1 MTLCEE
7 NCKLIEYNKDSKK
20 SKCSCDIKLSIP
32 LFEDIK
38 FNKDEF
44 YKSFTDLKN
53 MLNLNVMKCYKK
65 VFNKTLINNY
75 GFFIMIFIF
84 ILYFL
89 CLFIFLFHSHKK
101 LFKDIN
107 GIMNE
112 LNYNKGVGL
121 KKIYRKKIIRKNLIS
136 SINNDKKTKIDKII
150 FLNNENQ
157 EKDKSNKQI
166 IETGY
171 NNRIINFK
179 NISNKSKDILDYKDF
194 ELNKLEYSEVIKLDK
209 RNYIQFY
216 ISSLKNY
223 HPLIFSFSP
232 YKDYNSRIIKIFM
245 FFFSICLNLI
255 INSLFFS
262 DDTMHKIYKD
272 KGNYDFIYQIPQILY
287 SSIISG
293 IINALTTNL
302 GLSQENI
309 IKFKHLKEKEKLEEK
324 HKKLL
329 KTLKIKF
336 ILYFSFTF
344 ILLNFFLFYITCFCG
359 IYINTQIHLI
369 KDTLSSFTSSLIF
382 PFGLY
387 LLPGIFRLYAFKSEK
402 EYAYK
407 FSSLLGLILF

>member
-1 MTLCEE
+1 M
-7 NCKLIEYNKDSKK
+7 
-20 SKCSCDIKLSIP
+20 
-32 LFEDIK
+32 
-38 FNKDEF
+38 
-44 YKSFTDLKN
+44 
-53 MLNLNVMKCYKK
+53 
-65 VFNKTLINNY
+65 
-75 GFFIMIFIF
+75 
-84 ILYFL
+84 
-89 CLFIFLFHSHKK
+89 
-101 LFKDIN
+101 
-107 GIMNE
+107 
-112 LNYNKGVGL
+112 
-121 KKIYRKKIIRKNLIS
+121 
-136 SINNDKKTKIDKII
+136 
-150 FLNNENQ
+150 NNENQ

-179 NISNKSKDILDYKDF
+179 NISNKSTDILDYKDF

-262 DDTMHKIYKD
+262 DDKMHKIYKD

-336 ILYFSFTF
+336 TLYFSFTF
-344 ILLNFFLFYITCFCG
+344 VLLNFFLFYITCFCG